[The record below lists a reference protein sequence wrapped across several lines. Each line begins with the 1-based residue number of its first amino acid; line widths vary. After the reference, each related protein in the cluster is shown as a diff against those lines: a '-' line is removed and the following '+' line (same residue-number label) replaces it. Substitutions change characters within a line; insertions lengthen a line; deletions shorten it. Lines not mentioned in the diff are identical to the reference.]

1 MKHDPDELVIL
12 LTRGISQRKMY
23 FAEHPK
29 VAAISHSFPKELV
42 SFLEQSGSKSLFLG
56 VVDRKLVYHG
66 TYLIGPSIVGSKLSE
81 FAEFLRCGGFLFQ
94 SVVHAD
100 EMTQFFT
107 LASEIAEPLAHLAEA
122 RALLRERGIRNIE
135 LSPVYEDPEHFG
147 GLSDFAGEFN
157 GELADDNDGQMAGMF
172 LCQNLYDTV
181 DTAHTGSTMGYSLDI
196 DRAREESGKLVDGTR
211 EGFMDIMQLVHYPDF
226 DTYTVGH
233 SVRVALLAT
242 LVGKSMNLNDETL
255 LELCMAGLLHDVGK
269 SQIPDEILFKPGRL
283 DVEERDIMETHAR
296 IGAEILMGHEKASM
310 LAVAGAWGH
319 HLRSD
324 GGGYPKAPE
333 WAGRHFLTQL
343 LQVCDVFEALTAIR
357 PYKPPFSPRRVYE
370 IMVQDEGAFD
380 PTALGVFVRA
390 VGLYPPG
397 SRLVLT
403 DGTRGIVTAAGNDP
417 EKPVVLIQSDREGNE
432 LPAEMHH
439 EVDLDA
445 EAEDLPAVEELLM

>member
-1 MKHDPDELVIL
+1 MTKSPDELVIL

-23 FAEHPK
+23 FSEHPK
-29 VAAISHSFPKELV
+29 VAAVAHGFPKKLV
-42 SFLEQSGSKSLFLG
+42 AFLEATGRKSLFLG
-56 VVDRKLVYHG
+56 VVERKLVYDG
-66 TYLIGPSIVGSKLSE
+66 AYLIGPSIVGRKLAD
-81 FAEFLRCGGFLFQ
+81 FAEHLRCGGFLFQ

-107 LASEIAEPLAHLAEA
+107 LASDIAEPLAHLGEA

-135 LSPVYEDPEHFG
+135 LSPVYEDPSLYG
-147 GLSDFAGEFN
+147 PGAEFT
-157 GELADDNDGQMAGMF
+157 GALADDDKGTMAGMF
-172 LCQNLYDTV
+172 LCQGLYETV
-181 DTAHTGSTMGYSLDI
+181 DTAHSGSTMGYSLDI
-196 DRAREESGKLVDGTR
+196 DRAREESLHLLAGTR
-211 EGFMDIMQLVHYPDF
+211 NGFMDIMQLVHYPDF

-242 LVGKSMNLNDETL
+242 LVGQSMKLDDDML
-255 LELCMAGLLHDVGK
+255 IELCMAGLLHDVGK

-283 DVEERDIMETHAR
+283 DPEEREIMETHAR
-296 IGAEILMGHEKASM
+296 IGAEILMGHEKASL

-319 HLRSD
+319 HLRHD

-357 PYKPPFSPRRVYE
+357 PYKPPFSPRKVYE
-370 IMVQDEGAFD
+370 IMVSDPGAFD

-397 SRLVLT
+397 SRLVLS
-403 DGTRGIVTAAGNDP
+403 DGRQGVVTAAGDDP
-417 EKPVVLIQSDREGNE
+417 EKPRVLVTSDPEGNE
-432 LPAEMHH
+432 LPTELRQ
-439 EVDLDA
+439 EIDLDSSG
-445 EAEDLPAVEELLM
+445 EAMPAIVEMLVS

>member
-1 MKHDPDELVIL
+1 MMHDPDELVIL

-29 VAAISHSFPKELV
+29 VAAVAHAFPKKLV
-42 SFLEQSGSKSLFLG
+42 TFLEGAGHKSLFLG
-56 VVDRKLVYHG
+56 VVENKLVYRG
-66 TYLIGPSIVGSKLSE
+66 TYLIGPSIVGRKLAE
-81 FAEFLRCGGFLFQ
+81 FAENLRCGGFLFQ
-94 SVVHAD
+94 SVVHAV
-100 EMTQFFT
+100 EMTQLFT
-107 LASEIAEPLAHLAEA
+107 LASEVAEPVAHLEEA
-122 RALLRERGIRNIE
+122 RTMLRERGIRNIE

-147 GLSDFAGEFN
+147 KTAEFS
-157 GELADDNDGQMAGMF
+157 GELADDNEGRMAGMF
-172 LCQNLYDTV
+172 LCQNLFETV
-181 DTAHTGSTMGYSLDI
+181 DSAHSGSTMGYSLDI
-196 DRAREESGKLVDGTR
+196 DRAREESGRLVDGTR
-211 EGFMDIMQLVHYPDF
+211 DGFMDIMQLVHYPDF

-242 LVGKSMNLNDETL
+242 LVGKSMNLDDDML

-283 DVEERDIMETHAR
+283 DPEEREIMETHAQ

-310 LAVAGAWGH
+310 LAVSGAWGH
-319 HLRSD
+319 HLRTD
-324 GGGYPKAPE
+324 GGGYPKAPA
-333 WAGRHFLTQL
+333 WAPRHFLTQL

-370 IMVQDEGAFD
+370 IMVGDEGAFD

-397 SRLVLT
+397 SRLVLS
-403 DGTRGIVTAAGNDP
+403 DGTRGIVTAAGIDP
-417 EKPVVLIQSDREGNE
+417 EKPRVLVQTDREGNE
-432 LPAEMHH
+432 LPTEMQH

-445 EAEDLPAVEELLM
+445 EVENLPEVEEMLPA